1 MVRFLQRLKS
11 RKGFT
16 IIELIV
22 VIVIIAVLAAVVL
35 PFLNNE
41 RSRIQEARSTAKDF
55 YAAVQTVMSKYS
67 LYDGALSAAYSKNQ
81 DLGLMRHYAVMG
93 GNYPYDNGAGI
104 TDHQYPAATSMYI
117 MVYAKNSQIN
127 TVGVV
132 TLAHSRNSVDS
143 GLYKLLKRASADR
156 NTEFGR
162 LFTGE
167 IEKKISFRDGYYY
180 ARVDF
185 VPPADKKE
193 INSETIKVVYT
204 AYLRKELPVPSG
216 SESDFK
222 ASFTT
227 NNLYF
232 GKDYKLTC
240 DEICGTC
247 APYEGGQCIGF
258 SGTKLS

>member
-22 VIVIIAVLAAVVL
+22 VIVIIAVLAAVIL

-67 LYDGALSAAYSKNQ
+67 LYDGKLSATYSKNE
-81 DLGLMRHYAVMG
+81 DLGLMRHYASMG
-93 GNYPYDNGAGI
+93 GNYPYDKGAGI

-117 MVYAKNSQIN
+117 MVYAKNSRIN

-132 TLAHSRNSVDS
+132 TRAHSRNTTDP
-143 GLYKLLKRASADR
+143 GLYQLLKRESTDR

-167 IEKKISFRDGYYY
+167 LEKKLSFRDGYYY

-185 VPPADKKE
+185 VPPADKNE
-193 INSETIKVVYT
+193 INSQTVKVAYT
-204 AYLRKELPVPSG
+204 AYVRKELPVASG
-216 SESDFK
+216 S
-222 ASFTT
+222 ASTYTT

-247 APYEGGQCIGF
+247 APFQSTNECIGML
-258 SGTKLS
+258 GTRLS